1 MQKPFFSVIIP
12 AYNLEKYIATTIQS
26 VLAQTFQDFEI
37 IIVNDGSTDET
48 VFIIQS
54 FHDQRIHLV
63 SQLNGG
69 VSRARNAGMKKA
81 RGFYIAFLDGDDY
94 WYPEHLAL
102 AADFFNLH
110 PEILVYSN
118 RYMPDELAEIPPRPS
133 SHPLLIRK
141 LGLRGLLFMHSSN
154 VILSSS
160 LASQLSPWEENMPY
174 GEDGLYWLRCMRQTS
189 LIGLGGTVTS
199 IYRQRASSA
208 MHDMDYQHASI
219 HALIIPLLDE
229 LEAMEKPTWQFAVH
243 FLIIREL
250 HSSRLLTLKEQDR
263 AFLLTRIRQSMH
275 PYLNRPSFDAYV
287 KACSARTGMEQ
298 SLTALMNRTI
308 FLCRWMDRL
317 ERMGRSMVFFNR
329 SQ

>member
-1 MQKPFFSVIIP
+1 MKKPFFSVVIP

-48 VFIIQS
+48 VSIIQS
-54 FHDQRIHLV
+54 FHDPRIHLV
-63 SQLNGG
+63 SRLNGG

-94 WYPEHLAL
+94 WYPEHLTL
-102 AADFFNLH
+102 ATDFFHLH

-118 RYMPDELAEIPPRPS
+118 RYMPDKLAGIPPRPPS
-133 SHPLLIRK
+133 LPILIRK
-141 LGLRGLLFMHSSN
+141 LGLRGLLFMNSSN

-160 LASQLSPWEENMPY
+160 LASQLPPWEENMPY
-174 GEDGLYWLRCMRQTS
+174 GEDGLYWTRCLRQTS

-208 MHDMDYQHASI
+208 MHDVNYQHISL
-219 HALIIPLLDE
+219 HALITPLLNE
-229 LEAMEKPTWQFAVH
+229 LEAMKEPTWQFAVH
-243 FLIIREL
+243 FLILREL
-250 HSSRLLTLKEQDR
+250 HPNRVLALGEQKRISLLG
-263 AFLLTRIRQSMH
+263 RIRQIMH
-275 PYLNRPSFDAYV
+275 PYLNRPSFDAYM
-287 KACSARTGMEQ
+287 KACSARAGMEQ
-298 SLTALMNRTI
+298 SLTALMHRTM
-308 FLCRWMDRL
+308 FLCTWLDRL
-317 ERMGRSMVFFNR
+317 ERMGRSTLFFNR